1 MASFD
6 TAYEELRAVMREL
19 QAPEAS
25 VDALTD
31 RIRKAG
37 ELIALCRN
45 ELHTTEQEV
54 AALLVSLG
62 LEAPAD
68 EG

>member
-1 MASFD
+1 
-6 TAYEELRAVMREL
+6 MREL

-25 VDALTD
+25 VDALTE